1 MILLVSLALAD
12 IISLEFVTMNYG
24 IAFSEMHVML
34 TSE

>member
-12 IISLEFVTMNYG
+12 ISLEFVTMNYG